1 MAKNWAITIGINK
14 YDRLQQLNYAKRDAQ
29 LMHDFL
35 VNEASFEK
43 VFFYSDDSPDRNG
56 TSTRPN
62 RANLRGALREL
73 EKQDPKKTLLGAGD
87 NFWFFFSGHG
97 IRHNNRDY
105 LMPCDGDAEDI
116 EETAIPINYVTER
129 LRQCGADNI
138 VLILDACRNQSQK
151 VGEGIGKQT
160 VEEARQQGIISI
172 FSCSPTE
179 YSYEIPALQQGAFT
193 RVLLDGLGIQGK
205 CATVERLN
213 QYLSLRVPEIVRQHH
228 NGKQTPYIIAE
239 PVNKSHLILV
249 PRYATLADIA
259 TLKNDAYR
267 AQVKRD
273 FDLAKQLWIRVLAA
287 ASGSDMEAIEALE
300 EIARSRYDLTPQPPN
315 PAREVG
321 QGSKSSSSTR
331 EEEKES
337 KPLSSQER
345 GLERGLSLKTWK
357 FEVVKVDG
365 TGKITNRRNCEAKY
379 LTEDLGNGITLEMVQ
394 IPGGTFTMGS
404 SETEEG
410 RYKSESPQHQVT
422 VPSFFM
428 GKFQVTQAQYQAVM
442 GNNPANFKG
451 EKRPVEQVSWDD
463 AVEFCRKLS
472 QKTVGRTY
480 RLPSEAEWEYACRA
494 GTTTPF
500 YFGETITTDLANYR
514 GTDWEYKGTIYP
526 GNYGQAP
533 KGKYREETTP
543 VGSFPP
549 NTFGLYDM
557 HGNVW
562 EWCQDSWHDNYNGA
576 PSDGRAWIDNDNDYW
591 LLRGGSWYGN
601 PWYCC
606 CADRLFSTRAG
617 SFYLVGFRV
626 VVVFA

>member
-14 YDRLQQLNYAKRDAQ
+14 YDRLQPLNYAKRDAQ

-151 VGEGIGKQT
+151 VGEGIGRQT
-160 VEEARQQGIISI
+160 AEEARQQGVISI
-172 FSCSPTE
+172 FSCSPKE
-179 YSYEIPALQQGAFT
+179 YSYEIPELQQGAFT

-300 EIARSRYDLTPQPPN
+300 EIARSRYSITPQPPF
-315 PAREVG
+315 PAREGG
-321 QGSKSSSSTR
+321 QDSKSSSSTR

-345 GLERGLSLKTWK
+345 GLERGLSLKTWT
-357 FEVVKVDG
+357 FEVVKVDA
-365 TGKITNRRNCEAKY
+365 TGKITNRRNCDAKY
-379 LTEDLGNGITLEMVQ
+379 LTEDLRNGITLEMVQ

-404 SETEEG
+404 LDYDSE
-410 RYKSESPQHQVT
+410 KPPHQVT
-422 VPSFFM
+422 VPSLFM
-428 GKFQVTQAQYQAVM
+428 GKFPVTQEQYQAVM
-442 GNNPANFKG
+442 GVNRAHFTD
-451 EKRPVEQVSWDD
+451 EKQPVEQVSWDD
-463 AVEFCRKLS
+463 AVEFCQKLS
-472 QKTVGRTY
+472 QKTGRTY

-500 YFGETITTDLANYR
+500 YFGETITTDLANYQ
-514 GTDWEYKGTIYP
+514 GTDLEYDGTIYP

-533 KGKYREETTP
+533 KGKYRQETTP

-549 NTFGLYDM
+549 NAFGLYDM

-562 EWCQDSWHDNYNGA
+562 EWCQDSWHKNYNRA
-576 PSDGRAWIDNDNDYW
+576 PSDGRAWIDNDYR
-591 LLRGGSWYGN
+591 LLRGGSWDHNPACCRSAYRGN
-601 PWYCC
+601 NVRR
-606 CADRLFSTRAG
+606 DVI
-617 SFYLVGFRV
+617 SFNIGFRLV
-626 VVVFA
+626 CEVGKTYS